1 VTLLCGNVVSEEDEP
16 SYNKA
21 FYDACAHG
29 KLEKVKNFI
38 AEDPEWVNR
47 PTPDGE
53 TCLHLTAVT
62 KSYEVAEYIVGLG
75 ADVNKRVTH
84 SKGLRMMPL
93 AWHAYGGNHK
103 IVRLLLDNGADV
115 NLDFDLDAKRK
126 ATVTD
131 VLEILV
137 VKQKDPDA
145 PPDEFE
151 TTHELLLS
159 RGGKKYSEL

>member
-53 TCLHLTAVT
+53 TCLHLTAGKFVF
-62 KSYEVAEYIVGLG
+62 KK
-75 ADVNKRVTH
+75 NFR
-84 SKGLRMMPL
+84 
-93 AWHAYGGNHK
+93 
-103 IVRLLLDNGADV
+103 
-115 NLDFDLDAKRK
+115 
-126 ATVTD
+126 
-131 VLEILV
+131 ILSFSIILWC
-137 VKQKDPDA
+137 KN
-145 PPDEFE
+145 
-151 TTHELLLS
+151 
-159 RGGKKYSEL
+159 